1 MDDSVIQV
9 LVLAA
14 IAVFLVLRL
23 KSILGTRE
31 GYEKPLIE
39 DEPEAKRS
47 NRSFEVIDGGP
58 DHDIIDNLPEG
69 STALE
74 PLSAMKRVEPE
85 FSVTKFLSGARGA
98 YEMILVAFDKGEMER
113 IRPFLAP
120 EVFDA
125 FNGVVEQRAANGL
138 RVEGEF
144 LGVRQLVLS
153 DAQFDRSTNEAEIT
167 VRFTGE
173 MVTAVRNAD
182 GEIVEGDPKVSRK
195 QRDSWTFS
203 RVMGANDPNWRLV
216 ATGD

>member
-14 IAVFLVLRL
+14 VAVFLILRL

-31 GYEKPLIE
+31 GYEKPLIDE
-39 DEPEAKRS
+39 EPEVRRT

-74 PLSAMKRVEPE
+74 PLSAMKKIEPD
-85 FSVTKFLSGARGA
+85 FSVTKFLGGARGA
-98 YEMILVAFDKGEMER
+98 YEMILVAFDKGDMDR

-120 EVFDA
+120 EVFEA
-125 FNGVVEQRAANGL
+125 FEGVVAQRAADGL
-138 RVEGEF
+138 RVESEF

-153 DAQFDRSTNEAEIT
+153 DAQFDPITKEAEIT
-167 VRFTGE
+167 VRFTAE
-173 MVTAVRNAD
+173 MVSAVRNAAN
-182 GEIVEGDPKVSRK
+182 EIVDGDPKVARK
-195 QRDSWTFS
+195 QRDAWTFA
-203 RVMGANDPNWRLV
+203 RKMGAADPNWHLV

>member
-14 IAVFLVLRL
+14 IAVFLILRL

-39 DEPEAKRS
+39 DEPEIRRT

-69 STALE
+69 STALA
-74 PLSAMKRVEPE
+74 PLSAMKKIEPD
-85 FSVTKFLSGARGA
+85 FSVTKFLGGARGA
-98 YEMILVAFDKGEMER
+98 YEMILVAFDRGEMDR

-125 FNGVVEQRAANGL
+125 FDGVVAARTADGL
-138 RVEGEF
+138 TVESQF
-144 LGVRQLVLS
+144 LGVSQLVLS
-153 DAQFDRSTNEAEIT
+153 DANFDPITKEAEIT
-167 VRFTGE
+167 VRFTAE
-173 MVTAVRNAD
+173 MISAVRNAA
-182 GEIVEGDPKVSRK
+182 GEVVDGDPKAHRK
-195 QRDSWTFS
+195 QRDAWTFA
-203 RVMGANDPNWRLV
+203 RKMGAADPNWHLV

>member
-14 IAVFLVLRL
+14 VAVFLVLRL

-31 GYEKPLIE
+31 GFEKPLVE
-39 DEPEAKRS
+39 DEPEIHRA
-47 NRSFEVIDGGP
+47 NRGFEVIDGGP

-113 IRPFLAP
+113 IRPFLAS
-120 EVFDA
+120 EVFEA
-125 FNGVVEQRAANGL
+125 FNGVVEQRAAQGL

-144 LGVRQLVLS
+144 LGVRELVLS
-153 DAQFDRSTNEAEIT
+153 GAAFDRATNEAEIT

-173 MVTAVRNAD
+173 MISAVRDAS
-182 GEIVEGDPKVSRK
+182 GEVIEGDPKLSRK
-195 QRDSWTFS
+195 QRDIWTFA

-216 ATGD
+216 ATGG

>member
-14 IAVFLVLRL
+14 VAVFLILRL

-31 GYEKPLIE
+31 GYEKPLIDE
-39 DEPEAKRS
+39 EPEVRRT
-47 NRSFEVIDGGP
+47 NRSFEVIEGGP

-74 PLSAMKRVEPE
+74 PLSAMKKIEPD
-85 FSVTKFLSGARGA
+85 FSVTKFLGGARGA
-98 YEMILVAFDKGEMER
+98 YEMILVAFDKGDMDR

-120 EVFDA
+120 EVFEA
-125 FNGVVEQRAANGL
+125 FEGVVAQRAADGL
-138 RVEGEF
+138 RVESEF

-153 DAQFDRSTNEAEIT
+153 DAQFDPITKEAEIT
-167 VRFTGE
+167 VRFTAE
-173 MVTAVRNAD
+173 MVSAVRNAAN
-182 GEIVEGDPKVSRK
+182 EIVDGDPKVARK
-195 QRDSWTFS
+195 QRDAWTFA
-203 RVMGANDPNWRLV
+203 RKMGAADPNWHLV

>member
-14 IAVFLVLRL
+14 VAVFLVLRL

-31 GYEKPLIE
+31 GFEKPLVE
-39 DEPEAKRS
+39 DEPEIHRA

-120 EVFDA
+120 EVFEA
-125 FNGVVEQRAANGL
+125 FNGVVEQRAAQGFLLALGL
-138 RVEGEF
+138 LRPQVPERRNDRGQKHQHRRQRGECCKPV
-144 LGVRQLVLS
+144 LPGGRQAAPPLAPPTEK
-153 DAQFDRSTNEAEIT
+153 D
-167 VRFTGE
+167 
-173 MVTAVRNAD
+173 
-182 GEIVEGDPKVSRK
+182 
-195 QRDSWTFS
+195 
-203 RVMGANDPNWRLV
+203 
-216 ATGD
+216 